1 MKRLSIIIPAYNEE
15 RTIKE
20 LLEKVIAV
28 NLKEMQME
36 KEILVIDDGSTDAT
50 LKKIQEV
57 QKENKKTTIK
67 LLKHEKNKG
76 KGAAIRT
83 GIQEAS
89 GDLVITQDADLEYNP
104 EEYKQLLQPFEN
116 KEVMVVYGTRYWPIK
131 DEKQR
136 SLLWKRK
143 YKQSYIFAY
152 IGGRI
157 LTWITNLLYHVKT
170 SDEATGYKV
179 FRAEVLKSIPL
190 QCTRF
195 EFCPEVTA
203 KVLKRGY
210 TIVEVPI
217 TYNPRTY
224 DEGKKIN
231 YKDGVQ
237 AIWILLKYKF
247 TD

>member
-20 LLEKVIAV
+20 LLVKVLAV
-28 NLKEMQME
+28 NLQEMGIE
-36 KEILVIDDGSTDAT
+36 KEILIIDDGSTDAT
-50 LKKIQEV
+50 IMKIIEM
-57 QKENKKTTIK
+57 QKENKKALIK
-67 LLKHEKNKG
+67 LLYHEKNNG
-76 KGAAIRT
+76 KGSALRT
-83 GIQEAS
+83 GIQHAT
-89 GDLVITQDADLEYNP
+89 GDLILTQDADLEYNP
-104 EEYKQLLQPFEN
+104 EEYKQLLKPFEN
-116 KEVMVVYGTRYWPIK
+116 KEVMIVYGTRYWPIK

-143 YKQSYIFAY
+143 YKQSYILAY

-157 LTWITNLLYHVKT
+157 LTWMTNLLYHAKT

-224 DEGKKIN
+224 EEGKKIN

-237 AIWILLKYKF
+237 ALWTLLKYRF
-247 TD
+247 HD